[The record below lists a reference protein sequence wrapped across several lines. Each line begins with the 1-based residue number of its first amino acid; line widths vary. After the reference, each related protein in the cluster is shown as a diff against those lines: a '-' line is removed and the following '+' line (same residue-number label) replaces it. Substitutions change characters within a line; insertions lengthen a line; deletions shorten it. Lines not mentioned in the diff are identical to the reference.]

1 MEIGESDHVHILC
14 SIEVCH
20 EYNLVNVN
28 RWCMNSCLGALTNL
42 SFVPNSVDI
51 FLLAVF
57 PLDLHYTS
65 LRGGEREGGMATN
78 EHTHSLTH
86 SLTHSRTH
94 THTHTH
100 THTIHII

>member
-1 MEIGESDHVHILC
+1 MESGESDHVHILC
-14 SIEVCH
+14 SMEVCH

-28 RWCMNSCLGALTNL
+28 RWCMNSCLRALTNL

-65 LRGGEREGGMATN
+65 LRGGERGRDGHKRT
-78 EHTHSLTH
+78 HT
-86 SLTHSRTH
+86 LTHSRTH
-94 THTHTH
+94 AHTHTQY
-100 THTIHII
+100 I